1 MVASFLLL
9 LEVLRVVVVE
19 SYLLEGDT
27 SKTEKEEVLV
37 QEGPGVVIILSAKYF
52 YVSVA
57 SFRVD
62 LKTRK
67 DALRRLK

>member
-37 QEGPGVVIILSAKYF
+37 QEGPGVVIVLSA
-52 YVSVA
+52 
-57 SFRVD
+57 
-62 LKTRK
+62 T
-67 DALRRLK
+67 